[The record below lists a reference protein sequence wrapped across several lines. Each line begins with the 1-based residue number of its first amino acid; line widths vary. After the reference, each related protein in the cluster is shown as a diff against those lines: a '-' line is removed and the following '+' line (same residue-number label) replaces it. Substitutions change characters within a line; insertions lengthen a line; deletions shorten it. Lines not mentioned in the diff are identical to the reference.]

1 MQIIKEKRK
10 TLSLKIDRN
19 WEIILKAPKNV
30 SEKIILD
37 FLEKY
42 KNWINE
48 KQNLVNKQIFLFKR
62 KKWRKFKKT
71 FYKIL

>member
-42 KNWINE
+42 K
-48 KQNLVNKQIFLFKR
+48 R
-62 KKWRKFKKT
+62 KTKFSK
-71 FYKIL
+71 

>member
-19 WEIILKAPKNV
+19 WEIILKAPKNI

-48 KQNLVNKQIFLFKR
+48 KQNLVNKQKQKLSNKNISRYLS
-62 KKWRKFKKT
+62 
-71 FYKIL
+71 LL